1 MAATCLVSLRCTPK
15 CSWVTLGC
23 KARKYHS
30 PLTTYHLPL
39 TTYHLP
45 LTTYH
50 LPLTTYHL
58 PLTTYHLPLTTYHLP
73 DISAAAG
80 ESLDLPPL
88 VQQGLV

>member
-1 MAATCLVSLRCTPK
+1 MDSDGR
-15 CSWVTLGC
+15 
-23 KARKYHS
+23 
-30 PLTTYHLPL
+30 HLPGKSPMHSKVFMGYSWL
-39 TTYHLP
+39 QGAQVSFTTYHLP